1 MKTMN
6 ACQEGF
12 NPTYQEEA
20 PTIDEVEK
28 MGCFAVLEFGTD
40 WCGHCIAATPA
51 IRKAL
56 SGRALPHIKVV
67 DGKGKNLGRS
77 FKVKL
82 WPTLILLESGREVAR
97 LVRPIHVDEVQEFLT
112 LAH

>member
-1 MKTMN
+1 MKSY
-6 ACQEGF
+6 QKGF
-12 NPTYQEEA
+12 NPTYQDEA
-20 PTIDEVEK
+20 PTIAEVGE
-28 MGCFAVLEFGTD
+28 MIGFAVLEFGTN

-51 IRKAL
+51 VRLAL
-56 SGRALPHIKVV
+56 SDRALPHIKVI
-67 DGKGKNLGRS
+67 DGKEKSLGRS

-97 LVRPIHVDEVQEFLT
+97 LVRPVHVDEVQEFLT